1 MHNRRKRDDG
11 SWCITG
17 EPLEEDHMED
27 IVDLGTGWELKP
39 VRHRADTF
47 QDLIRSIKPWSQLGC

>member
-27 IVDLGTGWELKP
+27 IVDLGTGRELKP

-47 QDLIRSIKPWSQLGC
+47 